1 MSQPTGQEP
10 LRPLDAVRA
19 SITRTADAAA
29 AITQAAQDAAVKATD
44 AHAAAQSATQETDGG
59 SS

>member
-1 MSQPTGQEP
+1 MSQPTGQAP

-19 SITRTADAAA
+19 GIARTANAAA
-29 AITQAAQDAAVKATD
+29 AITQTAQDAATKAVE